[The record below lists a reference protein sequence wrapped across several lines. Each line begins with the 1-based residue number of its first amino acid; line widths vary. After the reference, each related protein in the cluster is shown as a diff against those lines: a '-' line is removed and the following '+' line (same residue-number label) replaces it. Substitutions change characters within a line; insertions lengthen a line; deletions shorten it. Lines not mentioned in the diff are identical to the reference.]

1 MTWIKAILQHSCDI
15 SRIAT
20 PGTIIIQI
28 FIQYVERDAG
38 LIWEIIKVKLLCISY
53 FCCCFKHGIIWKI
66 WEKVAKSPSSSTSS
80 PPPPSSS
87 PLPSLQHHHHQEQ
100 KDLRCHHHRQD
111 GKDELW
117 FQKVTDSEDKVFDR
131 LMFHYIMGGW
141 TIWTV
146 CKFLY
151 LYLQESIVQYGWVGI
166 VFVFVFGTA
175 RRVCIF
181 QLGWMGDGYK

>member
-1 MTWIKAILQHSCDI
+1 MQVDHKWLIMDSGYSCKLYQMTWIEAILKHLCDI
-15 SRIAT
+15 SRIIT
-20 PGTIIIQI
+20 LIQI

-38 LIWEIIKVKLLCISY
+38 LIWETIKVKLLCISY
-53 FCCCFKHGIIWKI
+53 FSCHFKHGIIWKI

-117 FQKVTDSEDKVFDR
+117 FQKVTDSEDKVFGR
-131 LMFHYIMGGW
+131 LH
-141 TIWTV
+141 V
-146 CKFLY
+146 S
-151 LYLQESIVQYGWVGI
+151 LQN
-166 VFVFVFGTA
+166 
-175 RRVCIF
+175 
-181 QLGWMGDGYK
+181 GWMDNLNSICKCL